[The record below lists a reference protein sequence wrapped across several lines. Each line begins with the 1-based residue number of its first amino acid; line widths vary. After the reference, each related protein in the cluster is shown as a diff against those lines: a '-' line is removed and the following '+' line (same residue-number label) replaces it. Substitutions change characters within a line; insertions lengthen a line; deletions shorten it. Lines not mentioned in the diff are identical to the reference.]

1 MARSTIVFPLVVIF
15 YSAITIN
22 LFIAIFNLIPLPPL
36 DGARILRHFLP
47 YNSLKTFDNLGMF
60 SLLLIFFLGGPITGV
75 VLGPALQIFNGILMS
90 V

>member
-1 MARSTIVFPLVVIF
+1 
-15 YSAITIN
+15 
-22 LFIAIFNLIPLPPL
+22 
-36 DGARILRHFLP
+36 
-47 YNSLKTFDNLGMF
+47 MF